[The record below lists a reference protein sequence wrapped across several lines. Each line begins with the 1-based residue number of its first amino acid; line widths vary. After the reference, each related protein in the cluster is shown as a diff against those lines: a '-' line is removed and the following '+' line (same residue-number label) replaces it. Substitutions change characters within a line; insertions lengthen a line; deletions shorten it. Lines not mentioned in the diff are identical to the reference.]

1 MPDWYEYV
9 NILNKWLRSKFRKY
23 FKHLKYLKGQF
34 SQISNWKYCSTHFWN
49 AHVTDINM
57 LIFWI
62 SDFITFVQVW
72 LQPMISRSPCFRP
85 FICQKIG
92 FNKRQIWSTA
102 VHFFQIARCLISKIL
117 MFSVTGFITYI
128 QIWFEAS
135 ISRRSYLRTLYFLK
149 GRF

>member
-1 MPDWYEYV
+1 M
-9 NILNKWLRSKFRKY
+9 NKWLRSKFRKY
-23 FKHLKYLKGQF
+23 FKYLKYLKGQF

-49 AHVTDINM
+49 VHVTDINM

-62 SDFITFVQVW
+62 SDCITFVQLW

-85 FICQKIG
+85 FICRTIG

-117 MFSVTGFITYI
+117 MFSITGFITYI
-128 QIWFEAS
+128 QIWSEAS
-135 ISRRSYLRTLYFLK
+135 ISRRSYLRTLYFSK